1 MVGWLLLLFLVV
13 VVVVVTVL
21 VCLCWWWWWCY
32 FWNVRSLFLS
42 LLVCL
47 RVCLLLSNVFINDY
61 LKQTSSKL
69 EVYYVALR
77 GVCQ

>member
-1 MVGWLLLLFLVV
+1 MFLVV
-13 VVVVVTVL
+13 VVVVVIVL

-32 FWNVRSLFLS
+32 FWNVRSLSLS

-47 RVCLLLSNVFINDY
+47 RVYLVLSNVFINDY

-69 EVYYVALR
+69 KVYYAALR